1 MRWYDVEP
9 DVYMAISMI
18 ECSSYA
24 KQIEYAKYI
33 IKQLKEKDSE
43 MEYIKNTTIKNI
55 DNRMYQRW
63 YDKNE
68 TISTAFEYLKNTTTL
83 LQKEIA
89 LDVLAYMNINASTR
103 T

>member
-18 ECSSYA
+18 ECSDLP
-24 KQIEYAKYI
+24 KQVEYAKYI
-33 IKQLKEKDSE
+33 LKQLKEKDSD
-43 MEYIKNTTIKNI
+43 MEYIKNTTMNNI
-55 DNRMYQRW
+55 DNRHYQRW

-68 TISTAFEYLKNTTTL
+68 TISSAFEYLKNASKD

-89 LDVLAYMNINASTR
+89 LDVLSYMNIKASM
-103 T
+103 